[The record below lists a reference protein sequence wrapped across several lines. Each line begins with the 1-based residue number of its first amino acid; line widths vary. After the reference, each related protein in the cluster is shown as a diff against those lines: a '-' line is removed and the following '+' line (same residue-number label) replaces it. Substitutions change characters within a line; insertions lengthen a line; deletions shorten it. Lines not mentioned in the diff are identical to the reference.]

1 MHQSATVR
9 YSALHVRDMS
19 ASATETL
26 RQRADYTHKFNAK
39 TGRHG
44 WLRLTPAYSV
54 KIVDELIGSYR
65 EPLRVLD
72 PFCGTATTALS
83 AAGRGHTCVTTD
95 INPFLV
101 WLGRAKTAR
110 YSEATIAS
118 AREAGSRVSAAVN
131 REEVEPVPA
140 PPIHH
145 IDRWWSPNALEF
157 LRRLRAGIDAATEDA
172 SPERDLL
179 LIAFCRTLIE
189 LSNAAFDHQ
198 SMSFR
203 DADQLHLPL
212 AIDMGSLFE
221 EDLRFVLAGAT
232 ENPHGTG
239 RVVLGDSRN
248 LRETIDGTF
257 DLVVTSPPYANRMSY
272 IRELRPYMY
281 WLRFLRSGRDAGELD
296 WAAIGGTWGVATS
309 RLIDWERPAEPL
321 RNALLDEAL
330 HRIAHHDNRNGKLLA
345 NYVAKYFEDMWT
357 HLNSLVAVLSDH
369 SEVHYVVGNSTFYG
383 VLLPVEQLYA
393 AMLEQLGFE
402 GIRCRA
408 IRKRNSKKELFEFDV
423 SARWTGRSERG

>member
-1 MHQSATVR
+1 MAHER
-9 YSALHVRDMS
+9 YGSRAKRQNADLANV
-19 ASATETL
+19 ATETL
-26 RQRADYTHKFNAK
+26 RQRADYTHKFNAR

-54 KIVDELIGSYR
+54 KIVDELMESYR
-65 EPLRVLD
+65 EPLRILD

-83 AAGRGHTCVTTD
+83 AACRGHTCVTTD

-101 WLGRAKTAR
+101 WLGRAKTAQ
-110 YSEATIAS
+110 YSKATIAS
-118 AREAGSRVSAAVN
+118 TREAGARVVVAVN
-131 REEVEPVPA
+131 GEEVEPAPA

-145 IDRWWSPNALEF
+145 IDRWWPPNALEF
-157 LRRLRAGIDAATEDA
+157 LCRLRAGIDATTEDE

-179 LIAFCRTLIE
+179 LVAFCRTLIE

-203 DADQLHLPL
+203 NDDQLHLPM
-212 AIDMGSLFE
+212 AIDMGNLFA
-221 EDLRFVLAGAT
+221 EDLRFVLEGAADNPKGAGQ
-232 ENPHGTG
+232 
-239 RVVLGDSRN
+239 VILGDSRK
-248 LRETIDGTF
+248 LQEAIDGTF

-281 WLRFLRSGRDAGELD
+281 WLRYLHSGRDAGEMD
-296 WAAIGGTWGVATS
+296 WSAIGGTWGVATS
-309 RLIDWERPAEPL
+309 RLIAWERPAEPL
-321 RNALLDEAL
+321 QNALLDETL
-330 HRIAHHDNRNGKLLA
+330 HRIAHHGNRNGKLLA

-357 HLNSLVAVLSDH
+357 HLNSLIAVLSDR
-369 SEVHYVVGNSTFYG
+369 SEVHYIIGNSTFYG
-383 VLLPVEQLYA
+383 VLLPVERLYA
-393 AMLEQLGFE
+393 AMFDQLGFE